1 MVDVKVRARQPD
13 MWSSGA
19 RWEPLIQVSSV
30 CPEPV
35 ACLRRATS
43 IIGRFWVFLHINFPE
58 SDFALA
64 PRSETAQSDWLIR
77 FNE

>member
-30 CPEPV
+30 CPELV

-43 IIGRFWVFLHINFPE
+43 IIGRFLAFCFE